1 MMIKLV
7 ISNLFRN
14 KKRSSLTL
22 LGVIIGVMT
31 IISLVSI
38 SEGMAIQS
46 SDLLEGFQ
54 GIFVYEKGAIDVP
67 FSKLDIN
74 EITKLEKI
82 QGVGTVVPELW
93 VQPKNLDFTGELQ
106 RLANMIFVVGIAPE
120 LTKGYYIAPY
130 YGVSKGREIKYTDKN
145 SIVIGSLL
153 AEELNLQVGQNIKVG
168 DTKYNIVG
176 IFSSDMRMLNLMII
190 TTLDV
195 ARDLGE
201 IEDKDQ
207 INLFQVIPS
216 TPEGAVELKKRLTQ
230 RFEDNYNIMSM
241 QEGGEMLDKFI
252 GGLSIVLWAIS
263 GIAGVV
269 GGIGVTNTMLMSV
282 MERTKEFGVLKAIG
296 WKNKD
301 LIKMI
306 FYESII
312 LSLVGAIIGI
322 LLSYLGVQYFTS
334 LFGFPLAVTSNLILQ
349 AMFFALTLGVI
360 GGIFPAYKTT
370 KMSPI
375 EAVRG

>member
-1 MMIKLV
+1 MMLKLV
-7 ISNLFRN
+7 FSNLLRN

-38 SEGMAIQS
+38 SEGIAMKS
-46 SDLLEGFQ
+46 SSLLEGFQ
-54 GIFVYEKGAIDVP
+54 GIFLYEKEAIDIP
-67 FSKLDIN
+67 FSRLDIN
-74 EITKLEKI
+74 EISKLERV
-82 QGVGTVVPELW
+82 QGVGTVVPEIW
-93 VQPKNLDFTGELQ
+93 VQPKNLGFSGELQ
-106 RLANMIFVVGIAPE
+106 RLANMIFVIGISPE
-120 LTKGYYIAPY
+120 LTKGYHIAPY
-130 YGVSKGREIKYTDKN
+130 YEVSKGRKIKSTDKN

-153 AEELNLQVGQNIKVG
+153 ADELNLQVGNHIKVG
-168 DTKYNIVG
+168 ETKYNIVG
-176 IFSSDMRMLNLMII
+176 IFKTDLRILNLMIV
-190 TTLDV
+190 TTMDI

-201 IEDKDQ
+201 IDDKNQ

-216 TPEGAVELKKRLTQ
+216 TPDGAVELKKRLTQ

-252 GGLSIVLWAIS
+252 EGLSIVLWAIS

-312 LSLVGAIIGI
+312 LSIVGAIIGI
-322 LLSYLGVQYFTS
+322 ILSYIGVQYFS
-334 LFGFPLAVTSNLILQ
+334 NLFGLPLAVTSNLIMQ
-349 AMFFALTLGVI
+349 AMFFALTLGIV